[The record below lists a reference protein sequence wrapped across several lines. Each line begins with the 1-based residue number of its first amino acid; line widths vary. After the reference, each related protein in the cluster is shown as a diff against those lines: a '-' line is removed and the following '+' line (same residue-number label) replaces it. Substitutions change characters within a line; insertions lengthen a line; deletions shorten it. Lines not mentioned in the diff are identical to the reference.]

1 LPVGSNSSESN
12 PVRRRNDRVN
22 NLLCTLR
29 RHSLSAVA
37 FAALLQPAWSQQP
50 LQEHIIAI
58 DGPVHEAIETQ
69 VARLRDGGRPEV
81 LRLSDMLIYPF
92 GHYQPV
98 LTCTVLRACLVEL
111 EKGEALISLIT
122 GDDQRW
128 LIDHT
133 STGAG
138 GMTPLVSVKPVD
150 YNITTNL
157 IVSTDRRVYHITLD
171 SPPRTSR
178 NEPFNPLGPYTRHIR
193 FYYPRSQITLNNT
206 RELKAAPTTGLTVG
220 QLNHQYIWRKSR
232 KFPWEPIAVFDDGE
246 RVYIRL
252 PGEADTFEHP
262 LLSVGRKG
270 QERVAD
276 YVLRDGYFIV
286 SGLFEH
292 ARLILS
298 GPAGRNW
305 LGRSRRAQYLLHI
318 RRDGQR

>member
-1 LPVGSNSSESN
+1 ML
-12 PVRRRNDRVN
+12 
-22 NLLCTLR
+22 
-29 RHSLSAVA
+29 HS
-37 FAALLQPAWSQQP
+37 ALAQQP
-50 LQEHIIAI
+50 LQERIIAI
-58 DGPVHEAIETQ
+58 DGPVQDAIDTQ
-69 VARLRDGGRPEV
+69 VARFKDGGRPEV
-81 LRLSDMLIYPF
+81 LRLSDMLIFPF

-111 EKGEALISLIT
+111 EEGEALISLIT

-157 IVSTDRRVYHITLD
+157 IISTDRRVYHITLD
-171 SPPRTSR
+171 SPPRATRSQ
-178 NEPFNPLGPYTRHIR
+178 PYNPLGQYTRHIR
-193 FYYPRSQITLNNT
+193 FYYPRSRLAIAAAH
-206 RELKAAPTTGLTVG
+206 ELKAAPAGGLRLA
-220 QLNHQYIWRKSR
+220 QLNYQYAWRRSK
-232 KFPWEPIAVFDDGE
+232 KFPWEPEAVFDDGD

-252 PGEADTFEHP
+252 PDEAYASEQP
-262 LLSVGRKG
+262 LLSIGRKG
-270 QERVAD
+270 EERVAD

-298 GPAGRNW
+298 GPVRRNW
-305 LGRSRRAQYLLHI
+305 FGRSRQAQYSLQI
-318 RRDGQR
+318 FRDRR

>member
-1 LPVGSNSSESN
+1 MPVGSIQSESA
-12 PVRRRNDRVN
+12 PLRLRIDSAN
-22 NLLCTLR
+22 NTLAALR
-29 RHSLSAVA
+29 RYTFSFLMLAV
-37 FAALLQPAWSQQP
+37 LLPPTWAQQP
-50 LQEHIIAI
+50 LQEHIIAV
-58 DGPVHEAIETQ
+58 DGPVEEAIDSQ
-69 VARLRDGGRPEV
+69 VARLREGGRPEV

-111 EKGEALISLIT
+111 EKGETLISLIT

-157 IVSTDRRVYHITLD
+157 IISTDRRVYHITLD
-171 SPPRTSR
+171 SPPRASR
-178 NEPFNPLGPYTRHIR
+178 NQPFNPLGHYTRHIR
-193 FYYPRSQITLNNT
+193 FYYPRSRIAVANT
-206 RELKAAPTTGLTVG
+206 RELKATPATGLTVG
-220 QLNHQYIWRKSR
+220 QLNHRYTWRSSR
-232 KFPWEPIAVFDDGE
+232 KFPWKPTAVFDDGE

-252 PGEADTFEHP
+252 PDEAYTFDQP
-262 LLSVGRKG
+262 LLSIGRKG

-286 SGLFEH
+286 GGLFEH
-292 ARLILS
+292 ARLIMS
-298 GPAGRNW
+298 GPVGRNW
-305 LGRSRRAQYLLHI
+305 LGRSRQVQYILHI
-318 RRDGQR
+318 SRDGQR